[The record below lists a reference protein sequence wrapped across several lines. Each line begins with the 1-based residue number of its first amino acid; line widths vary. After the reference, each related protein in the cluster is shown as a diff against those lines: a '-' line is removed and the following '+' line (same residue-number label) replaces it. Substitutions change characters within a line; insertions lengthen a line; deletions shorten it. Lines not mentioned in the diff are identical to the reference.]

1 MCWLVAQKFVTVQTI
16 GKMRVQQY
24 PHYLFAVNAGG
35 DSVQDENGNW
45 SDAET
50 TNVLIST
57 CREETD
63 GRGSEIQVAGGTFHR
78 FSSLVQLPKGA
89 VGAENVPPV
98 QVGSTVFV
106 ANNADGTDIRIQGV
120 VLKYDVGQLH
130 NRLWV

>member
-1 MCWLVAQKFVTVQTI
+1 MKIV
-16 GKMRVQQY
+16 QY

-45 SDAET
+45 SDSEAI
-50 TNVLIST
+50 NVFISA

-78 FSSLVQLPKGA
+78 FSSLIQLPKGA
-89 VGAENVPPV
+89 QKVE
-98 QVGSTVFV
+98 VGSTVFV
-106 ANNADGTDIRIQGV
+106 ANNANGTDIRIQGV
-120 VLKYDVGQLH
+120 VLKNDVGQLH

>member
-1 MCWLVAQKFVTVQTI
+1 MKLV
-16 GKMRVQQY
+16 QY

-50 TNVLIST
+50 TNIVIST

-78 FSSLVQLPKGA
+78 FTSLMQLPKGA
-89 VGAENVPPV
+89 QKVE
-98 QVGSTVFV
+98 VGSTVFV
-106 ANNADGTDIRIQGV
+106 ANKADGTDIRIRGV

-130 NRLWV
+130 SRLWV

>member
-1 MCWLVAQKFVTVQTI
+1 MKIV
-16 GKMRVQQY
+16 QY
-24 PHYLFAVNAGG
+24 PHYLFAVNAG

-50 TNVLIST
+50 TNIFIST

-78 FSSLVQLPKGA
+78 FTSLIQLPKGA
-89 VGAENVPPV
+89 KKVE
-98 QVGSTVFV
+98 VGSTVFV
-106 ANNADGTDIRIQGV
+106 ANQADGTDIRIQGV

-130 NRLWV
+130 SRLWI

>member
-1 MCWLVAQKFVTVQTI
+1 MKIV
-16 GKMRVQQY
+16 QY

-50 TNVLIST
+50 TTIFLSA

-78 FSSLVQLPKGA
+78 FTSLIQLPKGKG
-89 VGAENVPPV
+89 VCNTPV
-98 QVGSTVFV
+98 QVGSTIFV
-106 ANNADGTDIRIQGV
+106 ANDADGTDIRIQGV
-120 VLKYDVGQLH
+120 VLKYDVGQIH
-130 NRLWV
+130 SRLWV

>member
-1 MCWLVAQKFVTVQTI
+1 MK
-16 GKMRVQQY
+16 QY

-35 DSVQDENGNW
+35 DSVQDGNGNW
-45 SDAET
+45 SDSEPQ
-50 TNVLIST
+50 NIFISA

-78 FSSLVQLPKGA
+78 FSSMIQLPKGA
-89 VGAENVPPV
+89 PKVE
-98 QVGSTVFV
+98 VGSTVFV
-106 ANNADGTDIRIQGV
+106 SNNADDTDIRIQGV

>member
-1 MCWLVAQKFVTVQTI
+1 MKIV
-16 GKMRVQQY
+16 QY

-50 TNVLIST
+50 TNIFIST

-78 FSSLVQLPKGA
+78 FTSLIQLPKGTQK
-89 VGAENVPPV
+89 VK
-98 QVGSTVFV
+98 VGSTIFV
-106 ANNADGTDIRIQGV
+106 ANNADGTDIRIQGI

-130 NRLWV
+130 SRLWV

>member
-1 MCWLVAQKFVTVQTI
+1 MKIV
-16 GKMRVQQY
+16 QY

-45 SDAET
+45 SDAPA
-50 TNVLIST
+50 TNVFISK

-63 GRGSEIQVAGGTFHR
+63 GRGSEIQIAGGTFHR
-78 FSSLVQLPKGA
+78 FTSLIQLPKWA
-89 VGAENVPPV
+89 TKVEVGT
-98 QVGSTVFV
+98 SVFV
-106 ANNADGTDIRIQGV
+106 SNDSEGNDIRVQGI